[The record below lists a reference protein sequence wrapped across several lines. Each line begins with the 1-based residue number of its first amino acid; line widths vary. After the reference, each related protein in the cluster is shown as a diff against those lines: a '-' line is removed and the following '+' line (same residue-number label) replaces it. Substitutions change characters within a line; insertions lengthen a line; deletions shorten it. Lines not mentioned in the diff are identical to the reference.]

1 MDLIPVITTLVIA
14 GLAYWA
20 VSLLPLPDPF
30 PKVIRV
36 VVIVALVL
44 YLLGILGGAL

>member
-1 MDLIPVITTLVIA
+1 MDIIPVLTTLVIG

-20 VSLLPLPDPF
+20 ISLIELPDPF
-30 PKVIRV
+30 PRVIKV

-44 YLLGILGGAL
+44 YLLSVLGSVV